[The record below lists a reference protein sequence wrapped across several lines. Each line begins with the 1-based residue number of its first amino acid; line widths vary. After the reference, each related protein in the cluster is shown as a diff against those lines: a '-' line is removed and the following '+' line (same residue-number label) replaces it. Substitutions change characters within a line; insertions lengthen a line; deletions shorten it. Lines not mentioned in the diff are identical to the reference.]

1 MPPVPIT
8 AAHCVR
14 QQGGHAHLSRRVRR
28 GVGTAMTAVIRVHIG
43 CKNRT
48 DKSLNIR
55 SFPAAHR
62 QGNASPA
69 CFRSA
74 LIHTA
79 AGRHEH
85 LLPNSQRRIVYPGRS
100 GVRSGSGRLNAC
112 AGKRLPLLHRPTAY
126 PRQPDK
132 SSFADTVI
140 IKGPAR
146 LVKAEQEKYAIN
158 LQFRHNH
165 ISIAYLLTLF
175 LVA

>member
-62 QGNASPA
+62 QGNASPRA
-69 CFRSA
+69 SAPHLSIPATRRHGYANLFAAPHRVPRQIRCPFR
-74 LIHTA
+74 LRA
-79 AGRHEH
+79 A
-85 LLPNSQRRIVYPGRS
+85 
-100 GVRSGSGRLNAC
+100 
-112 AGKRLPLLHRPTAY
+112 KRLRRQTSPASAPTDGVPPTAGQKRVCRY
-126 PRQPDK
+126 RYHKRPGKACQGGK
-132 SSFADTVI
+132 KKEN
-140 IKGPAR
+140 IKF
-146 LVKAEQEKYAIN
+146 LLMYFIN
-158 LQFRHNH
+158 R
-165 ISIAYLLTLF
+165 IWT
-175 LVA
+175 